1 MNFQNL
7 NQKIILQL
15 GFFGVLM
22 GIVTIMG
29 WGQNMEIFIWLF
41 MIIAASVII
50 KKNIQKQLLIHCM
63 LIGLSWGVD
72 CTIIQALFFDLF
84 TMNNPIYGLENL
96 SQFIFPA
103 ELLLIGL
110 GIIIGGL
117 SGLILYSFQLITIK
131 SKV

>member
-1 MNFQNL
+1 
-7 NQKIILQL
+7 
-15 GFFGVLM
+15 
-22 GIVTIMG
+22 
-29 WGQNMEIFIWLF
+29 
-41 MIIAASVII
+41 
-50 KKNIQKQLLIHCM
+50 M

-84 TMNNPIYGLENL
+84 TINNPIYSIDKLNHYVL
-96 SQFIFPA
+96 PA

-117 SGLILYSFQLITIK
+117 SGLILYSVQLVTIK

>member
-7 NQKIILQL
+7 NQKIILKL

-22 GIVTIMG
+22 GLVTIMG
-29 WGQNMEIFIWLF
+29 WGQNMELFIWLF
-41 MIIAASVII
+41 MTIAASIII
-50 KKNIQKQLLIHCM
+50 KKNIKKQLFIHCM

-84 TMNNPIYGLENL
+84 TINNPIYSIDKLNHYVL
-96 SQFIFPA
+96 PA

-117 SGLILYSFQLITIK
+117 SGLILYSVQLVTIK

>member
-84 TMNNPIYGLENL
+84 TLNNPIYGLENL
-96 SQFIFPA
+96 SQLIFPA

>member
-7 NQKIILQL
+7 NQKIILKL

-22 GIVTIMG
+22 GLVTIMG
-29 WGQNMEIFIWLF
+29 WGQNMELLIWLF

-50 KKNIQKQLLIHCM
+50 KKNIHHQFFIHCM

-96 SQFIFPA
+96 SQLKLPA

-110 GIIIGGL
+110 GIVIGGL
-117 SGLILYSFQLITIK
+117 SGLILYSVQLITIK

>member
-7 NQKIILQL
+7 NQKIILKL

-22 GIVTIMG
+22 GLVTIMG
-29 WGQNMEIFIWLF
+29 WGQNMELFIWLF
-41 MIIAASVII
+41 MTIAASVII
-50 KKNIQKQLLIHCM
+50 KKNIKKQLFIHCM

-84 TMNNPIYGLENL
+84 TLNNPIYGLENL
-96 SQFIFPA
+96 SQFMFPA

-110 GIIIGGL
+110 GVIIGGI
-117 SGLILYSFQLITIK
+117 SGMAICGLQKIIK
-131 SKV
+131 I

>member
-7 NQKIILQL
+7 NQKIILKL

-22 GIVTIMG
+22 GLVTIMG
-29 WGQNMEIFIWLF
+29 WGQNMELLIWLF

-50 KKNIQKQLLIHCM
+50 KKNIQKQLFIHCM

-72 CTIIQALFFDLF
+72 CTIVQALFFDLF

-103 ELLLIGL
+103 ELLLISL
-110 GIIIGGL
+110 GVVIGGL

>member
-7 NQKIILQL
+7 NQKIILKL

-22 GIVTIMG
+22 GLVTIMG
-29 WGQNMEIFIWLF
+29 WGQNMELLIWLF

-72 CTIIQALFFDLF
+72 CTIVQALFFDLF

-96 SQFIFPA
+96 SQLKLPA

-110 GIIIGGL
+110 GIVIGGL
-117 SGLILYSFQLITIK
+117 SGLILYSVQLITIK

>member
-29 WGQNMEIFIWLF
+29 WGQNMEIFMWLF
-41 MIIAASVII
+41 MIIAASLII
-50 KKNIQKQLLIHCM
+50 KKNIQKHLFIHCI

-72 CTIIQALFFDLF
+72 CTIIQALFFNLF
-84 TMNNPIYGLENL
+84 TTNNPIYGLQNL
-96 SQFIFPA
+96 SQLILPV

-110 GIIIGGL
+110 GIVIGGL
-117 SGLILYSFQLITIK
+117 SGLILYSVQLIIIK